1 MLNWLKRFFG
11 KTKERGRGFCPKCGG
26 KLAKARP
33 DVIEAYGKPVMVC
46 SKCKKLVE
54 L

>member
-1 MLNWLKRFFG
+1 MINFLKKLFGFG
-11 KTKERGRGFCPKCGG
+11 KPKTKGACHSCGG
-26 KLAKARP
+26 ALVKASA
-33 DVIEAYGKPVMVC
+33 DVSETYGKPVMVC